1 MTRPI
6 GTSAELERRR
16 RQAVARV
23 QAGERPSVVA
33 RVLGVNR
40 NSLYRWRQQ
49 AEHAPKGLAA
59 TPHPGPTPRLS
70 DGQLAELEG
79 LLAQGAKHHGWPNDL
94 WTAARA
100 AKLIARHF
108 GEAFH
113 PDHVRRFLRA
123 RLGWTSQKPRK
134 KARERDDEEVQRW
147 LDQEFPRIVRQTRRR
162 GAYLVF
168 LDESGFQLT
177 PSVRRTLAKRGQTPV
192 LACWDR
198 RDRIAAISSISISP
212 RRQRLGLQF
221 ELLPDNDTVR
231 AADVVAYL
239 RKLRAELGPLLTVVW
254 DGNGI
259 HDRSR
264 LVQAFLAKHPGVV
277 TEKFPGYVPE
287 LNPDEGVWGWTKY
300 GRLANLAAWSTDHLR
315 DHLIG
320 ELVVLKHS
328 PDLLASFIEQTGLPL
343 KV

>member
-1 MTRPI
+1 
-6 GTSAELERRR
+6 
-16 RQAVARV
+16 
-23 QAGERPSVVA
+23 VVA

-49 AEHAPKGLAA
+49 AAQGAAGLAA
-59 TPHPGPTPRLS
+59 KPHPGPTPRLS
-70 DGQLAELEG
+70 DQQLAELER
-79 LLAQGAKHHGWPNDL
+79 LLREGATHHGWPNDL
-94 WTAARA
+94 WTAARVA
-100 AKLIARHF
+100 QVIAHHF
-108 GEAFH
+108 HTSFH

-123 RLGWTSQKPRK
+123 RLGWTSQKPKRQ
-134 KARERDDEEVQRW
+134 ARERDDEEVQRW
-147 LDQEFPRIVRQTRRR
+147 LDQEFPRILEQTRRR

-177 PSVRRTLAKRGQTPV
+177 PSVRRTLAPRGQTPV
-192 LACWDR
+192 LPCWDR
-198 RDRIAAISSISISP
+198 RDKIAALSSLSVSP
-212 RRQRLGLQF
+212 QRQRLGLQF

-231 AADVVAYL
+231 APDVVAYL
-239 RKLRAELGPLLTVVW
+239 RKLRAELGPLLTVIW

-259 HDRSR
+259 HDRAL
-264 LVQAFLAKHPGVV
+264 LVRAFLAQYPGVV

-315 DHLIG
+315 DHLID

-328 PDLLASFIEQTGLPL
+328 PDLLASFIEQTKLPL
-343 KV
+343 RL